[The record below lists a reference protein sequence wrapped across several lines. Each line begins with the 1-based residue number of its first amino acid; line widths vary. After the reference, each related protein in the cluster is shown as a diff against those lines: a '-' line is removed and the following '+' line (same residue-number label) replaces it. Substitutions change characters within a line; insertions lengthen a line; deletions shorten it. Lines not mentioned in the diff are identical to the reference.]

1 MMNFEEIKSRFDIYD
16 VAVNQLGIDLR
27 QINGGEY
34 RGVSPSPGQHNTD
47 DAFALSTSLQKWY
60 DFSTGEKGDVIDLVA
75 YVKFGSIDSHSI
87 LEAAKILAGDNYDS
101 AYWEKRI
108 QQRNQ
113 FCTDVAKWHD
123 ALMQNERT
131 LQYLHERRISDET
144 INALGLGLVNEYLHT
159 KKGEL
164 VQEWR
169 LACPYLDECGKSVY
183 MASRR
188 LDWTAHEG
196 SPKYHKKKQ
205 NEFLINTLYGL
216 NTLPHKNSE
225 CDTLIVL
232 EGMIDAISFM
242 QEGYP
247 TLASIGGAAGKP
259 NDELM
264 LKQARRFRR
273 LITAFDSDVSGQKF
287 TISYGKK
294 FLNAGLNFYC
304 IPNYGEG
311 NKDVS
316 DYYTAGGN
324 LHKLVDTVING
335 YVFMSGYSFWENTPR
350 NLAEYYP
357 FKTWSPNEKAIA
369 LSKVK
374 EFIYKLQNFMDSD
387 DMIQILDALKKYY
400 PHDKIDKF
408 AEGMT
413 QQELMMM
420 MRDDFL
426 EGKHI
431 FFHGTV
437 KGGSYYEYQPA
448 GYWARLTDASM
459 QSEVSA
465 HFNHSKSNKDIFN
478 LTTMIRYMH
487 TRKSMPEFNSKSLW
501 LLQNGVFDFNT
512 GELRQPKPDDY
523 LTWQVGYA
531 YDENATCPLFDKF
544 LAECANNE
552 PSRIDF
558 LNDMLGYIPFENNR
572 LERIFFLIG
581 EGNNGKSTFLHVL
594 EHLIRNTNKQENSQ
608 SVTHIQPSMFDK
620 PTELMQLEGS
630 IINIAYDISPNLKGC
645 ESHLKSV
652 ASGDV
657 VSGNHKFC
665 DTVSFRPRCKL
676 IFSSNHMIKV
686 NDDSLGMRRKLMFCK
701 FENNFTGHEDTHLEE
716 KLIAELPGI
725 FNKMFRAYKA
735 LIEREKELR
744 RNAIRA
750 CCDNNELMNEFHRIA
765 NPVAAF
771 WAEFKDDFLSRGKI
785 KKSEIYDAY
794 IAFCQRN
801 GKSAEYRD
809 VFYERLKKVT
819 SDDGITIQDKRHR
832 ENGMQPHYCYFEGIN
847 VTETT
852 ESAQTDKTIQ
862 QENEKG
868 KIKWEYNPE
877 YYQEGKN
884 TIEDALNDKDLELD
898 I

>member
-1 MMNFEEIKSRFDIYD
+1 MKMNFEEIKKQFDIYD
-16 VAVNQLGIDLR
+16 VAVHQLELELR
-27 QINGGEY
+27 HIGGGEY
-34 RGVSPSPGQHNTD
+34 RGVSPSPGQHHTD
-47 DAFALSTSLQKWY
+47 DALAINTERQEWY
-60 DFSTGEKGDVIDLVA
+60 DFSTKEGGSVLDLVA
-75 YVKFGSIDSHSI
+75 YVKYGSTDTHSI
-87 LEAAKILAGDNYDS
+87 AEAARLLAGDNYDS
-101 AYWEKRI
+101 AYWEKRQ
-108 QQRNQ
+108 QQRNE
-113 FCTDVAKWHD
+113 FCVNISKWHN
-123 ALMQNERT
+123 ALMKDERT
-131 LQYLHERRISDET
+131 LNYLHERRITNET
-144 INALGLGLVNEYLHT
+144 INALSLGLIHEYLHI
-159 KKGEL
+159 GNEL

-169 LACPYLDECGKSVY
+169 LACPYLDAGGKPIY

-188 LDWTAHEG
+188 LDWAAHED
-196 SPKYHKKKQ
+196 SPKYHKLKQ
-205 NEFLINTLYGL
+205 SEFLRNALFGL
-216 NTLPHKNSE
+216 NTIPYKDSE
-225 CDTLIVL
+225 CDTLFIG
-232 EGMIDAISFM
+232 EGLFDAVSLI
-242 QEGYP
+242 QEGYHALF
-247 TLASIGGAAGKP
+247 TIGGAAGKE
-259 NDELM
+259 NDEKILQ
-264 LKQARRFRR
+264 QARRFRR
-273 LITAFDSDVSGQKF
+273 LITAFDSDYSGQKF
-287 TISYGKK
+287 TISYGRK
-294 FLNAGLNFYC
+294 FLNAGLYFEC
-304 IPNYGEG
+304 IPSYGEG
-311 NKDVS
+311 HKDVS
-316 DYYTAGGN
+316 DYYTDNGN
-324 LHKLVDTVING
+324 LQELVDRSVNG
-335 YVFMSGYSFWENTPR
+335 YVFMSRYSFWETQPK
-350 NLAEYYP
+350 LLSEYCP
-357 FKTWSPNEKAIA
+357 FKSLSPNEKAIA
-369 LSKVK
+369 LAEVK
-374 EFIYKLQNFMDSD
+374 KFIHKLQTFIDDD
-387 DMIQILDALKKYY
+387 DMIQILDALKEYY
-400 PHDKIDKF
+400 PSDKIKKI
-408 AEGMT
+408 AEGMS
-413 QQELMMM
+413 QEELMMM

-478 LTTMIRYMH
+478 LTTMIRHMH
-487 TRKSMPEFNSKSLW
+487 TRKSMPEFNSKSLC

-665 DTVSFRPRCKL
+665 DTVNFRPRCKL

-735 LIEREKELR
+735 LLEREKELR

-750 CCDNNELMNEFHRIA
+750 CCDNDELMTEFNQIA

-771 WAEFKDDFLSRGKI
+771 WSEHKDNYLRQGEI
-785 KKSEIYDAY
+785 KKSKIFDDFK
-794 IAFCQRN
+794 AFCERN
-801 GKSAEYRD
+801 GRFAGD
-809 VFYERLKKVT
+809 ERQFHKKFKRVA
-819 SDDGITIQDKRHR
+819 SDDGITIQDTRHR
-832 ENGMQPHYCYFEGIN
+832 ENGVQPSYCHFNGLTT
-847 VTETT
+847 TETT
-852 ESAQTDKTIQ
+852 AH
-862 QENEKG
+862 
-868 KIKWEYNPE
+868 
-877 YYQEGKN
+877 KN
-884 TIEDALNDKDLELD
+884 ITLDDVLNDTNLEVD
-898 I
+898 V